1 MTASKG
7 LRPALLF
14 LSSGRPDYRLDLG
27 AEALKRN
34 DCIECLEWIT
44 LRADRFETLVEIEKA
59 QLSHRRMMRQLEMR
73 LDGRSA
79 ATATAACSIP
89 TIAPARSA
97 AEPMRPYQRDD
108 APLTTGR
115 TREAR

>member
-59 QLSHRRMMRQLEMR
+59 RLSHSFPR
-73 LDGRSA
+73 A
-79 ATATAACSIP
+79 V
-89 TIAPARSA
+89 
-97 AEPMRPYQRDD
+97 D
-108 APLTTGR
+108 AG
-115 TREAR
+115 TRESDLHAARQCYFSRCPTRLASWPAMISTPAV